1 MKRLAPLGTLLKCWL
16 VFYLVSLGVSLPAD
30 GRLELGELAMGLYY
44 DSLSLLRAPASWVAA
59 ALEFLARR

>member
-1 MKRLAPLGTLLKCWL
+1 VKRLAPLGPILQSWL

-30 GRLELGELAMGLYY
+30 GRLELGELAMGFYY
-44 DSLSLLRAPASWVAA
+44 GSLSLLRAPASWVAA